1 MVTNTLG
8 ASYNLIMHVKIL
20 FTGIVVVL
28 LTLNSESSDLVGTS
42 SSYVVRRGDTV
53 NKISS
58 RYGISSNQLLRA
70 NKIVN
75 PDIIRPGQSLK
86 ISTQKII
93 PKKIYNGLVINLP
106 EYEIY
111 HFSNGTLLDT
121 YHIAIGKET
130 WRTPRG
136 KFFVDNKALNPTW
149 RIPPKMQKKY
159 RHKYKTKTIPPGPDN
174 PLGKYWVGLSLP
186 HIGIHSTTQPY
197 SIGQARSHGCMR
209 LNSHDAEK
217 LYNSV
222 EVGTHGEIIYEPV
235 KIGDQKGVIYIEVHE
250 DIYNIKNDL
259 YTDAV
264 RKLKRDRLYDKVD
277 LNIVKRAVSEKEGI
291 PVVISKNSRQIFKE
305 PLNEKIKVQKSSSTQ
320 LWNSLSIE

>member
-1 MVTNTLG
+1 MKMHR
-8 ASYNLIMHVKIL
+8 NLFV
-20 FTGIVVVL
+20 FGIIFL
-28 LTLNSESSDLVGTS
+28 LSGMDSFANDIVGTNS
-42 SSYVVRRGDTV
+42 NYVVKRGDTV
-53 NKISS
+53 KKISS
-58 RYGISSNQLLRA
+58 RYGISSKQLLRS

-93 PKKIYNGLVINLP
+93 PMKIYNGLVINLP

-111 HFSNGTLLDT
+111 HFKNGNLVETF
-121 YHIAIGKET
+121 HIAIGKKN

-149 RIPPKMQKKY
+149 RIPPKMQRKY

-174 PLGKYWVGLSLP
+174 PLGKYWIGLSMP

-209 LNSHDAEK
+209 LNTQDAEK

-222 EVGTHGEIIYEPV
+222 DVGTQGEIIYEPV
-235 KIGDQKGVIYIEVHE
+235 KIGNHDGQIYIEVHR
-250 DIYNIKNDL
+250 DIYNLKSDL
-259 YTDAV
+259 YSDAV
-264 RKLKRDRLYDKVD
+264 RKLKKNKLYEKVD
-277 LNIVKRAVSEKEGI
+277 LNTVKRAVDEREGVPI
-291 PVVISKNSRQIFKE
+291 VISKNGRQIFRE
-305 PLNEKIKVQKSSSTQ
+305 PLNENIKVKKSSSTQ
-320 LWNSLSIE
+320 LWNSLEID